1 MSWLP
6 LAAAV
11 ALVLIIVIVLGYR
24 LTWGWTGLPGKTLWD
39 WLQLL
44 VIPVALAG
52 LAFLLNSSQ
61 SSREQRREDE
71 RTARQR
77 VTAADNAREETLR
90 VYLTQMSGFM
100 LDRKLPR
107 SAPDAGV
114 RAVARTV
121 TLTTLRRL
129 NGRRRGLLVRF
140 LRAARLV
147 ERSDP
152 KVRLT
157 GANLQSA
164 RLKGGTLVDADLSGA
179 NLTKANLSQTTLI
192 HADLRRANLP
202 KANLRWANL
211 QKADLDGAD
220 LRWAGLERADLRGAD
235 LRGADLRR
243 ADYLRRADFRG
254 AKYDSTT
261 RWPPGFDPSRPARV
275 PE

>member
-6 LAAAV
+6 FAAAV
-11 ALVLIIVIVLGYR
+11 ALVLMIIIVLGYR

-52 LAFLLNSSQ
+52 LAFLLSSSQ

-71 RTARQR
+71 RTAHQR
-77 VTAADNAREETLR
+77 VTAADNAREEALR
-90 VYLTQMSGFM
+90 MYLTQMSGFM
-100 LDRKLPR
+100 LDRNLPE
-107 SAPDAGV
+107 SAPNAGV

-129 NGRRRGLLVRF
+129 NGRRRGVLVRF

-147 ERSDP
+147 ETP
-152 KVRLT
+152 HPNVRLT
-157 GANLQSA
+157 GANLRAA
-164 RLKGGTLVDADLSGA
+164 RLKGGTLVEADFSGA
-179 NLTKANLSQTTLI
+179 NLTKANLSRATLI
-192 HADLRRANLP
+192 GADLRQANLP

-211 QKADLDGAD
+211 RGADLDGAD
-220 LRWAGLERADLRGAD
+220 LRWADLRWANLRRADLRGAG
-235 LRGADLRR
+235 L
-243 ADYLRRADFRG
+243 RG

-261 RWPPGFDPSRPARV
+261 QWPPGFDPSQSRSSTSTAG
-275 PE
+275 